1 MTTKFIDKLAI
12 AAMCMGA
19 VAALMLIFSMGKS
32 YDETRK
38 QQEHQEVCEEAA
50 VIMATTALCLK
61 DKDFKC
67 FVTPKD
73 YREFAGAI
81 KKHKD
86 NQCEVK

>member
-1 MTTKFIDKLAI
+1 MNKFWYRFAIVLMSVGAAIVLTFVVAI
-12 AAMCMGA
+12 AIVYENRAKEDA
-19 VAALMLIFSMGKS
+19 RVSA
-32 YDETRK
+32 
-38 QQEHQEVCEEAA
+38 CEETTA
-50 VIMATTALCLK
+50 VMATTALCLK

-73 YREFAGAI
+73 YREFAGAV